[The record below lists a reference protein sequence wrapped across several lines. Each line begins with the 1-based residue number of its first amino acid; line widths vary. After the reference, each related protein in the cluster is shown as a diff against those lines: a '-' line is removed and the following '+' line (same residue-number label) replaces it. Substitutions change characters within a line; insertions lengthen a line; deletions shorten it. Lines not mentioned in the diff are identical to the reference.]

1 MKFFRKEGFTVE
13 RCVEDQIQQIYPSLS
28 KGERK
33 VADYVRENMSAV
45 LRMTIR
51 ELKDAVGVSEPTV
64 FRFCQAMGYSGFKDF
79 KISMA
84 QGYSSYNEYF
94 FHTDAENNATELQ
107 ALIRKT
113 LYSESHVIET
123 TMRFLDET
131 LLEAASRQLIASR
144 RICLFGVG
152 TSFTICNDAQR
163 KLTRLGLSVW
173 TYNEFHSS
181 MMLISTMN
189 ENDVVFCISH
199 SGITPETG
207 EILKI
212 AHAKGIHT
220 ILMTSFP
227 NTPMCKYAQIILRTY
242 GQEVSTNRT
251 AMTSRIGQL
260 AVVDALYVT
269 LVHLMGEDVVN
280 FMEQTVRDTY
290 QR

>member
-1 MKFFRKEGFTVE
+1 MEPY
-13 RCVEDQIQQIYPSLS
+13 EDQIQQIYPSLS

-79 KISMA
+79 KISLA

>member
-1 MKFFRKEGFTVE
+1 MEPY
-13 RCVEDQIQQIYPSLS
+13 EDQIQQIYPSLS

-220 ILMTSFP
+220 ILVTSFP
-227 NTPMCKYAQIILRTY
+227 NTPRCKYA
-242 GQEVSTNRT
+242 
-251 AMTSRIGQL
+251 
-260 AVVDALYVT
+260 
-269 LVHLMGEDVVN
+269 
-280 FMEQTVRDTY
+280 
-290 QR
+290 

>member
-1 MKFFRKEGFTVE
+1 MEPY
-13 RCVEDQIQQIYPSLS
+13 EDQIQQIYPSLS

-94 FHTDAENNATELQ
+94 FHTDAENNATKLQ

-212 AHAKGIHT
+212 AHSKGIHT

>member
-1 MKFFRKEGFTVE
+1 
-13 RCVEDQIQQIYPSLS
+13 
-28 KGERK
+28 
-33 VADYVRENMSAV
+33 MSAV

>member
-1 MKFFRKEGFTVE
+1 MEPY
-13 RCVEDQIQQIYPSLS
+13 EDQIQQIYPSLS

-131 LLEAASRQLIASR
+131 LLEAASRQLIDSR
-144 RICLFGVG
+144 RIGLFGVG

>member
-1 MKFFRKEGFTVE
+1 MEPY
-13 RCVEDQIQQIYPSLS
+13 EDQIQQIYPSLS

-227 NTPMCKYAQIILRTY
+227 NTPMCTYAQIILRTY
-242 GQEVSTNRT
+242 GHEVSTNRT

>member
-1 MKFFRKEGFTVE
+1 MEPY
-13 RCVEDQIQQIYPSLS
+13 EDQIQQIYPSLS

-173 TYNEFHSS
+173 TYNEFH
-181 MMLISTMN
+181 ISTMN

>member
-1 MKFFRKEGFTVE
+1 
-13 RCVEDQIQQIYPSLS
+13 
-28 KGERK
+28 
-33 VADYVRENMSAV
+33 
-45 LRMTIR
+45 
-51 ELKDAVGVSEPTV
+51 
-64 FRFCQAMGYSGFKDF
+64 
-79 KISMA
+79 
-84 QGYSSYNEYF
+84 
-94 FHTDAENNATELQ
+94 
-107 ALIRKT
+107 
-113 LYSESHVIET
+113 
-123 TMRFLDET
+123 
-131 LLEAASRQLIASR
+131 
-144 RICLFGVG
+144 
-152 TSFTICNDAQR
+152 
-163 KLTRLGLSVW
+163 
-173 TYNEFHSS
+173 

>member
-1 MKFFRKEGFTVE
+1 MEPY
-13 RCVEDQIQQIYPSLS
+13 EDQIQQIYPSLS

-181 MMLISTMN
+181 LMLISTMN

-269 LVHLMGEDVVN
+269 LVQLMGEDVVN

>member
-1 MKFFRKEGFTVE
+1 
-13 RCVEDQIQQIYPSLS
+13 
-28 KGERK
+28 
-33 VADYVRENMSAV
+33 
-45 LRMTIR
+45 
-51 ELKDAVGVSEPTV
+51 
-64 FRFCQAMGYSGFKDF
+64 MGYSGFKDF

>member
-1 MKFFRKEGFTVE
+1 MEPY
-13 RCVEDQIQQIYPSLS
+13 EDQIQQIYPSLS

-189 ENDVVFCISH
+189 ENDVVFAYPIQASR
-199 SGITPETG
+199 P
-207 EILKI
+207 KR
-212 AHAKGIHT
+212 AKF
-220 ILMTSFP
+220 S
-227 NTPMCKYAQIILRTY
+227 KLRM
-242 GQEVSTNRT
+242 QKESIP
-251 AMTSRIGQL
+251 S
-260 AVVDALYVT
+260 
-269 LVHLMGEDVVN
+269 
-280 FMEQTVRDTY
+280 
-290 QR
+290 

>member
-1 MKFFRKEGFTVE
+1 MEPY
-13 RCVEDQIQQIYPSLS
+13 EDQIQQIYPSLS
-28 KGERK
+28 NGERK

-51 ELKDAVGVSEPTV
+51 ELKDAVGVSDPTV